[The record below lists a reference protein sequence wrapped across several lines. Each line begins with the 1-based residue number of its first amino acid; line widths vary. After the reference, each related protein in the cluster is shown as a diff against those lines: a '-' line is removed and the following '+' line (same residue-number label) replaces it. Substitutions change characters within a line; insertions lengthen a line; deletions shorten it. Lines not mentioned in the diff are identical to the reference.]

1 MLVFLAILG
10 SFLNVWHYLENY
22 CASFYFSCSSG
33 GRNYLLDYN
42 RNRDLLSKLG
52 VEAYKFDRIDLWL
65 NPFHTDPDRSFQPAL
80 ALTAIGSGGL
90 FGKGFNVSDV
100 YVPVRESDMILQ
112 LLVKTLAL
120 LVAVSLFCCIL
131 F

>member
-33 GRNYLLDYN
+33 AGTIYLITTETG
-42 RNRDLLSKLG
+42 RDLLSKLG

-90 FGKGFNVSDV
+90 FGK
-100 YVPVRESDMILQ
+100 
-112 LLVKTLAL
+112 AL
-120 LVAVSLFCCIL
+120 T
-131 F
+131 

>member
-1 MLVFLAILG
+1 MAK
-10 SFLNVWHYLENY
+10 SFPYRSRPLIPTS
-22 CASFYFSCSSG
+22 ASINSNWF
-33 GRNYLLDYN
+33 
-42 RNRDLLSKLG
+42 
-52 VEAYKFDRIDLWL
+52 W
-65 NPFHTDPDRSFQPAL
+65 
-80 ALTAIGSGGL
+80 GL